1 MTTCGHEPLIAEL
14 RHALVEKDA
23 RIAVLEANVAD
34 MTATVA
40 KLTAVIEELR
50 AQLSKNSSNSSKPP
64 SSDPPWAPSQPKK
77 KGSGRKPGGQPGH
90 PGRYRALREPDTTAD
105 HFPESCKG
113 CGGGLSSTRD
123 RAGRAPIRHQ
133 VEELPPVRPL
143 IHEDRLHELVCHNCG
158 KSNRADLPP
167 GVPRGHF
174 GPRLIATVAMLSGK
188 FRLTRRELPRVLA
201 DLFAIALSVGTV
213 QKLCESASDAVAG
226 PVEEIAKVVHAAPVV
241 NADETSFPHKAKKHW
256 LWVATCPTATIF
268 RLHRRRGAEGLAVLL
283 PENYD
288 GLLIV
293 DRWKPYEKFR
303 RSFCHAHL
311 LRNWREVGE
320 RKHPEA
326 KRIGAWA
333 VAETER
339 LLRYHR
345 QFRAGELSDPAL
357 KARMRMLQARYGR
370 MLDQAIMSGDQ
381 KTASLGKE
389 LNRQWGELWA
399 YLGAHGAEPTNNVG
413 ERRIRPAVL
422 WRKGSFGTQSDAGQ
436 RFVERSLTLAATA
449 RQLGVNLFEY
459 LQAAVTAKLRHQ
471 EAPGLHEWAQRAIVP
486 DTC

>member
-1 MTTCGHEPLIAEL
+1 MTSCGHEPLIAEL
-14 RHALVEKDA
+14 RQALAEKDA
-23 RIAVLEANVAD
+23 RIAVLEGQVAEL
-34 MTATVA
+34 TATVA
-40 KLTAVIEELR
+40 KLTALVEDLQ
-50 AQLSKNSSNSSKPP
+50 AQVNKNSSNSSKPP
-64 SSDPPWAPSQPKK
+64 SSDPPWAPDPPRK

-90 PGRYRALREPDTTAD
+90 PGHHRALREPDTATD
-105 HFPESCKG
+105 HFPQSCKG
-113 CGGGLSSTRD
+113 CGCGLSPERD
-123 RAGRAPIRHQ
+123 CKGRSPIRHQ
-133 VEELPPVRPL
+133 VEELPPIRPL
-143 IHEDRLHELVCHNCG
+143 VHEDRLHELVCHNCG
-158 KSNRADLPP
+158 KPNRADLPP

-201 DLFAIALSVGTV
+201 DLFGLALSVGTI
-213 QKLCESASDAVAG
+213 QKLCERASDAVAA
-226 PVEEIAKVVHAAPVV
+226 PVEEIAKVVHAEPVV

-256 LWVATCPTATIF
+256 LWVATSPTATIF
-268 RLHRRRGAEGLAVLL
+268 RLHRRRGAEGLAVLM
-283 PENYD
+283 PDDYD
-288 GLLIV
+288 GLLVV

-303 RSFCHAHL
+303 RSLCHAHL

-345 QFRAGELSDPAL
+345 QFRAGELSESAL
-357 KARMRMLQARYGR
+357 RARMRMLQARYGR
-370 MLDQAIMSGDQ
+370 MLDQAIMSGDK
-381 KTASLGKE
+381 KTASLGRE

-399 YLGAHGAEPTNNVG
+399 YLSEPGAEPTNNAG

-422 WRKGSFGTQSDAGQ
+422 WRKGSFGTQSEAGQ

-449 RQLGVNLFEY
+449 GQLGVNLFEY
-459 LQAAVTAKLRHQ
+459 LQAAVTAKLHHQ
-471 EAPGLHEWAQRAIVP
+471 VVPGLHEWAGRDIVP
-486 DTC
+486 NTC